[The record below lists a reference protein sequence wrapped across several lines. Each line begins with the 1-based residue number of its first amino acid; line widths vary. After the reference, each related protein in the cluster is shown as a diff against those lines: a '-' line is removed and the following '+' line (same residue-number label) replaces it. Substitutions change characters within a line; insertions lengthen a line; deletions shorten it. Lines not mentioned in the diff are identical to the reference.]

1 MAVPV
6 HCDADFE
13 SFLQQLHAAT
23 TKNLE
28 VIPKTTAETGPDPFF
43 EGLRRQDEEARQR
56 KAAHSLRWT
65 ELDKE
70 LSKKENEAQWRKQ
83 IAQKKEEERLMKEAA
98 AAAAAAAEEAARE
111 AEQALRWKATP
122 KCVFQPDSSAKEA
135 RIAQEEQWLEEEWAP
150 RLALRQQEARQKRLE
165 ENRLQQ
171 EAWEAE
177 VARLN
182 REQAAMAR
190 EDQDSTAFVSCA
202 EAERQRLEQEAKT
215 PRGKRLMD
223 KAAEAVL
230 ERRGAEIRWQ
240 QNLQQRRM
248 KEAEE
253 LRRREEQQKEHDYR
267 QWRERIRQD
276 RCKQQRL
283 QERLKELDAEKVAE
297 HRRLELQG
305 RDPVREMEVKTQ
317 AALENAVREAQ
328 AESRRMQERGVSP
341 RRALDEALRLAEL
354 QRKKKQEQEPVR
366 AEQEL
371 WDALLAK
378 NRLARKQ
385 AKSPRWGAFS
395 M

>member
-1 MAVPV
+1 M
-6 HCDADFE
+6 
-13 SFLQQLHAAT
+13 Q
-23 TKNLE
+23 
-28 VIPKTTAETGPDPFF
+28 
-43 EGLRRQDEEARQR
+43 EA
-56 KAAHSLRWT
+56 
-65 ELDKE
+65 
-70 LSKKENEAQWRKQ
+70 
-83 IAQKKEEERLMKEAA
+83 EAA
-98 AAAAAAAEEAARE
+98 AATAAEQAARD

-122 KCVFQPDSSAKEA
+122 KCVFEPDNSAKEA
-135 RIAQEEQWLEEEWAP
+135 RIAEEEHWLEEEWGP
-150 RLALRQQEARQKRLE
+150 KLAQRQQEARQKRLE
-165 ENRLQQ
+165 ADRRQK
-171 EAWEAE
+171 EAWLAE
-177 VARLN
+177 VARFS
-182 REQAAMAR
+182 REHAAMAR
-190 EDQDSTAFVSCA
+190 EDQDSAAFVSRA

-223 KAAEAVL
+223 KNVEVVL
-230 ERRGAEIRWQ
+230 DWRGAEIRWQ
-240 QNLQQRRM
+240 QKLQHRRM

-253 LRRREEQQKEHDYR
+253 LRRLEEQQKEHDYR
-267 QWRERIRQD
+267 EWRERIRQD

-283 QERLKELDAEKVAE
+283 QARLKEVDAEKAAE

-305 RDPVREMEVKTQ
+305 RDPVREMEAKTQ
-317 AALENAVREAQ
+317 AALEDAVHEAQ

-354 QRKKKQEQEPVR
+354 QRKKKEEQEPVR